1 MKAAVIFKKGE
12 MPQYVLDF
20 PEPTASGEDI
30 VMNVT
35 AAAVKHLDRSKASGK
50 HYSTK
55 DDFSDA
61 KVIGGDGVGLLA
73 DGTRV
78 FALGNTGMLAEK
90 ALIGK
95 NKMVTIPDGLDD
107 ATAAA
112 LPNAVAGSAMAL
124 RYRAALKPG
133 DTVLINGATG
143 FTGKIAVQ
151 IAKYYGAGKIIVT
164 GRNETSLQALKDLGA
179 DITVSL
185 KQSEEDL
192 INQLREINLE
202 TTIDIVID
210 YLWGNSAQ
218 TILEAL
224 KGKGN
229 FTHKMRFVSVG
240 SVTGDTIQ
248 LSSEIL
254 RSVDLTISGS
264 GLGSWTKNEMQQ
276 LLTEIIPEMFK
287 LAANGKLVVETSTVN
302 LQDIEQ
308 LWEQVI
314 TDGKRVV
321 VKI

>member
-1 MKAAVIFKKGE
+1 
-12 MPQYVLDF
+12 
-20 PEPTASGEDI
+20 
-30 VMNVT
+30 
-35 AAAVKHLDRSKASGK
+35 
-50 HYSTK
+50 
-55 DDFSDA
+55 
-61 KVIGGDGVGLLA
+61 
-73 DGTRV
+73 
-78 FALGNTGMLAEK
+78 
-90 ALIGK
+90 
-95 NKMVTIPDGLDD
+95 
-107 ATAAA
+107 
-112 LPNAVAGSAMAL
+112 MAL